1 MIMGHLGC
9 SLMVESNL
17 EIRVNGE
24 RRGLDGISENF
35 NPKPQKTVVDW
46 GLART
51 GIRFLRSPLVPSSVG
66 PGLKAERVSPTSGGA
81 SPMIPKLR

>member
-35 NPKPQKTVVDW
+35 NPRPRKTVVDW
-46 GLART
+46 GLAGT
-51 GIRFLRSPLVPSSVG
+51 GIRF
-66 PGLKAERVSPTSGGA
+66 
-81 SPMIPKLR
+81 

>member
-24 RRGLDGISENF
+24 KRGLDGISENF
-35 NPKPQKTVVDW
+35 NPKPREIVVDW
-46 GLART
+46 GLAGTEVRS
-51 GIRFLRSPLVPSSVG
+51 LRRPRVPSLVG
-66 PGLKAERVSPTSGGA
+66 PRLKAERVNPTSGGA
-81 SPMIPKLR
+81 APTFPKLR